1 MSMDWI
7 ASVAEQKIREAI
19 QNGEFDRLPG
29 AGKPLRLDD
38 DSGVPEHLRAGYRL
52 LKNAGMIPEE
62 LQLRKEMLTLEDLL
76 ACCRDERE
84 KTKLRGE
91 LAVKKLR
98 YQTLMAGRGWTATA
112 AYWQYEPKIREK
124 LLDAKPQ
131 HPHDRSA
138 EAPNASAETGTETER
153 HK

>member
-1 MSMDWI
+1 MSVDWI
-7 ASVAEQKIREAI
+7 ASVAEEKIREAI
-19 QNGEFDRLPG
+19 RNGEFDRLPG

-84 KTKLRGE
+84 KAKLQGE

-112 AYWQYEPKIREK
+112 AYWQYESKIRDK
-124 LLDAKPQ
+124 LLEAGPPHPRDEHAGAADA
-131 HPHDRSA
+131 SV
-138 EAPNASAETGTETER
+138 EAKTETER
-153 HK
+153 PR